1 MTAIDCEMKKR
12 LIAAGFTIGTPQTL
26 FGLTDEQYELVK
38 ARADVGNAVR
48 ERRAASGETQA
59 EFAERSGLSQSR
71 VSRIERGVA
80 GVSLDVL
87 LKAYFATGGKWEE
100 IGSIVRRDPKR
111 AKAKRA

>member
-1 MTAIDCEMKKR
+1 MKKR
-12 LIAAGFTIGTPQTL
+12 LSAAGFTVGTPQTL
-26 FGLTDEQYELVK
+26 LGATDEQYELAK

-80 GVSLDVL
+80 GISLDVL
-87 LKAYFATGGKWEE
+87 LMAFFATGGKWED
-100 IGSIVRRDPKR
+100 IGTIVRREPKR
-111 AKAKRA
+111 AAAKRS